1 MPTSCNKYICLV
13 LKAKHKNNT
22 PEIVAVDA
30 LITTAFIFLA
40 TFFTIKFCIDW
51 IKIAVKRNIAPRK
64 KSVFPSLFELFITN
78 ISEPIIANNPPI

>member
-40 TFFTIKFCIDW
+40 TFFTIKFCID
-51 IKIAVKRNIAPRK
+51 
-64 KSVFPSLFELFITN
+64 
-78 ISEPIIANNPPI
+78 

>member
-30 LITTAFIFLA
+30 LITTVFIFLA
-40 TFFTIKFCIDW
+40 IFLQL
-51 IKIAVKRNIAPRK
+51 N
-64 KSVFPSLFELFITN
+64 SV
-78 ISEPIIANNPPI
+78 